1 MVSAK
6 YYSDIFRGDWAP
18 QGPLPQISLH
28 EDLTFLFS
36 NLPLFSESAPEEFNQ
51 QGWKQWWGFL
61 FLATTL
67 IPPLISAVATFVCR
81 KDLFLP
87 ILSLALR

>member
-51 QGWKQWWGFL
+51 QGCKQWWGFL
-61 FLATTL
+61 F
-67 IPPLISAVATFVCR
+67 VC
-81 KDLFLP
+81 FWQQ
-87 ILSLALR
+87 LSYLH